1 MQNFIIPFTNHTLT
15 LDQAGGK
22 GLNLSKTA
30 RGGFPVPPGFIL
42 STEAYRLFTQ
52 TNQIEAGI
60 RDLYRG
66 LAVEDPASLENAS
79 AAIRQLFEAG
89 AIPQEI
95 QTQILQAYHEL
106 CQLTGS
112 VPVAVRS
119 SATAEDLPGASFAG
133 QQDTYLN
140 IKGNESLLEAIKH
153 CWASLWT
160 ARAIAYRARQEI
172 DPGSVSLAVV
182 IQQMVPAES
191 AGVMFTANPI
201 TGARDEIVIDAS
213 WGLGEAIVG
222 SLVVP
227 DHCVVSKE
235 TRKVKSLTIAD
246 KTVMTIRTED
256 GTREHAVPAHK
267 RKAQTLS
274 AAHTAE
280 LADLGGKIEQYYG
293 EPQDIEWCFANGQ
306 FYIVQVR
313 PITSLPPEPL
323 KWAPPGEGLWMH
335 GGGTFEM
342 ITEPIS
348 PLFETCLLPIF
359 VGSLLQ
365 MLADI
370 GLKDALPEVPYRIVN
385 GFIYLHIQM
394 HLRPWHLPGVIKD
407 FALHFNSMRD
417 QETEQNLYHETVSAL
432 CQPGISELTSEQI
445 LARMQ
450 ALGEAGMRYWIQIM
464 KIVQV
469 IYRQEKAFTD
479 FYQRVR
485 RPGDPESEIFLR
497 GQKIK
502 PWEAECST
510 YDLAQL
516 AQANPAVAGALQANP
531 ETALDALKIS
541 SDGREFLSALET
553 HLGVFGHQLSSF
565 DLSLP
570 TLADDP
576 RPVLVAIQA
585 FLNGKESPFA
595 RQERMAAERE
605 RAIEIVLKRLSARD
619 QRKFKQVLATAQ
631 NAACIRENALFD
643 VGLAWTQM
651 RRCALELGSRLVQTG
666 VIAQAEDVF
675 WLKLAE
681 IHSALSAPG
690 SLAPAVAERR
700 ANNKAWTNADAPY
713 LLPVGSKPAFWWK
726 WVFPT
731 PELNHHPDAH
741 TLVGLGVSPGKVTA
755 VARVVHSLD
764 EMQRIN
770 PGEILVTRTTTPA
783 WTPLFARIAG
793 LVTDLGGPLA
803 HGSIVARE
811 YGIPAVMGTGSA
823 TLRIRD
829 GAIITLDGT
838 TGRVEIN

>member
-30 RGGFPVPPGFIL
+30 RGGFRVPPGFIIT
-42 STEAYRLFTQ
+42 TEAYRLFAQ

-60 RDLYRG
+60 RDQYRG
-66 LAVEDPASLENAS
+66 LAVDDPASLEKTS
-79 AAIRQLFEAG
+79 QAIRRLFEAG
-89 AIPQEI
+89 HIPQDI
-95 QTQILQAYHEL
+95 QTETLHAYHEL
-106 CQLTGS
+106 CQQADNT
-112 VPVAVRS
+112 PVAVRS
-119 SATAEDLPGASFAG
+119 SATAEDLAGASFAG

-140 IKGNESLLEAIKH
+140 IKGDVALMEAVKH

-160 ARAIAYRARQEI
+160 ARAISYRANQKI

-227 DHCVVSKE
+227 DHIVVSKE
-235 TRKVKSLTIAD
+235 NRKVTSLTIAD
-246 KTVMTIRTED
+246 KTVMTVRTED
-256 GTREHAVPAHK
+256 GTQERPVPAHK

-274 AAHTAE
+274 VARTAE
-280 LADLGGKIEQYYG
+280 LAELGGKIEQYYV

-342 ITEPIS
+342 ITEPIT
-348 PLFETCLLPIF
+348 PLFETFLLPIF
-359 VGSLLQ
+359 VESLIQ

-394 HLRPWHLPGVIKD
+394 HLRPWHLPGIIKD
-407 FALHFNSMRD
+407 FALHLNSMQN
-417 QETEQNLYHETVSAL
+417 QETEQTQYHETVSTL
-432 CQPGISELTSEQI
+432 CQPAIADLTSEQI

-485 RPGDPESEIFLR
+485 WPGDAEPEIFLR

-510 YDLAQL
+510 FELAQL
-516 AQANPAVAGALQANP
+516 AQTTPSVAGALQANP
-531 ETALDALKIS
+531 ETALDALKVS
-541 SDGREFLSALET
+541 PDSKAFLSALEA
-553 HLGVFGHQLSSF
+553 HLGAYGHQLSSF
-565 DLSLP
+565 DLYLP

-576 RPVLVAIQA
+576 RPVLVAIQS
-585 FLNGKESPFA
+585 FLNGKESPYT
-595 RQERMAAERE
+595 RQERMASVRE
-605 RAIEIVLKRLSARD
+605 RAKEIVLKRLSTRD
-619 QRKFKQVLATAQ
+619 QKKFKQVLVIAQ

-651 RRCALELGSRLVQTG
+651 RRCALELGNRLVQAG
-666 VIAQAEDVF
+666 AIARVEDVF
-675 WLKLAE
+675 WLKLDE
-681 IHSALSAPG
+681 IHSALSVPE
-690 SLAPAVAERR
+690 SLIPAVTERR
-700 ANNKAWTNADAPY
+700 ANTLAWTNADAPY
-713 LLPVGSKPAFWWK
+713 LLPAGSKPGFWWK
-726 WVFPT
+726 WIFPT

-755 VARVVHSLD
+755 VARVIHSLD

-770 PGEILVTRTTTPA
+770 AGEILVTRTTTPA

-823 TLRIRD
+823 TQRIQD
-829 GAIITLDGT
+829 GGIITVDGT
-838 TGRVEIN
+838 TGRVELS